1 MILPPRC
8 HRPPAP
14 VRGAPVLMGVQTGA
28 LLAVL
33 LPLLLAAW
41 ASTAPAHAAASAWR
55 ENPQSRVRLITPYDV
70 APREGELRLGV
81 HFTLEPGWHVYWK
94 NSGDAGFPPA
104 IDASE
109 TPGLD
114 EAELLYPAPE
124 RFELPGDLVAYGY
137 ADEVVYPVRV
147 RRAERRSTDGG
158 EPAPETVE
166 LRVTLDYLVCEV
178 DCIPYGYT
186 FRLEQPLGAEAVA
199 DPETAPLLERWSDR
213 VPRPVTEL
221 PGARTEGEI
230 DWSDPERPV
239 LRVLVEGVEPLEGV
253 RPQIFLEHHELFGVP
268 FRPGGPEVAVDGD
281 ALRFRVPLEPRRR
294 VETPPESSSFAW
306 TVTGLRDIQAAEARR
321 AVPVVARAGDRGD
334 EGSGS
339 AEDRAGAG
347 APRTPSSR
355 RGPGLLAGTLGALVG
370 GVLLALTPGA
380 LALLLAFLPAVRATA
395 ARSPVLPLGL
405 AACGGSVGASLVLAL
420 FARSLESGAP
430 AVQLAEPTTAT
441 ALALVALSVALWLW
455 GVVGEAA
462 ERLTPA
468 RLGTGPATAA
478 GALVPLLALPWAVA
492 PLSGIIGRAT
502 AAGPWT
508 LTVTAALLGLGLG
521 LPWIAGAWLAGR
533 TAPRR
538 PEHGDAADTAPVLS
552 ERLREGLGFLALLS
566 VVWLLYLLSD
576 DLRTESLA
584 FVELS
589 LLAVALLAWLRR
601 KAGRA
606 QRTGLETTLTVL
618 LLAAAVATVWLADA
632 GRLRARQTWD
642 NRRASHMNQEV
653 IPWQETTTRCA
664 IRSTAPSARWA
675 PPSRS

>member
-1 MILPPRC
+1 
-8 HRPPAP
+8 
-14 VRGAPVLMGVQTGA
+14 MGV
-28 LLAVL
+28 
-33 LPLLLAAW
+33 LLAALLPVLLAPG
-41 ASTAPAHAAASAWR
+41 ASTTPAHAAASDWR
-55 ENPQSRVRLITPYDV
+55 ENPQSRVRLITPYDT
-70 APREGELRLGV
+70 APREGELRLGL
-81 HFTLEPGWHVYWK
+81 HFTLEPDWHVYWK

-114 EAELLYPAPE
+114 ETELLYPAPE

-137 ADEVVYPVRV
+137 ADEVVYPVRI
-147 RRAERRSTDGG
+147 RRAERSPTEGG
-158 EPAPETVE
+158 EQAPETFE
-166 LRVTLDYLVCEV
+166 IRVRVDYLVCKV

-239 LRVLVEGVEPLEGV
+239 LRVLLEGV
-253 RPQIFLEHHELFGVP
+253 RPAAGVRPRIFLEHHELFGVP
-268 FRPGGPEVAVDGD
+268 FQPGGPEVAADGD

-294 VETPPESSSFAW
+294 VETPPESSTFAW
-306 TVTGLRDIQAAEARR
+306 TVTGLREVPAAEARR
-321 AVPVVARAGDRGD
+321 AVPVVARPGDRAD
-334 EGSGS
+334 EGSET
-339 AEDRAGAG
+339 AEDGAGAG
-347 APRTPSSR
+347 ALRTPSSR
-355 RGPGLLAGTLGALVG
+355 RGSGLLAGTLGALVG

-380 LALLLAFLPAVRATA
+380 LALLLAFLAAVRATA
-395 ARSPVLPLGL
+395 RRTPALPLGL

-420 FARSLESGAP
+420 VARILDSGPP
-430 AVQLAEPTTAT
+430 AAQLAEPTTAT
-441 ALALVALSVALWLW
+441 ALALLALSVALWLW
-455 GVVGEAA
+455 GMVGEAA
-462 ERLTPA
+462 HRLTPA

-478 GALVPLLALPWAVA
+478 GALLPLLALPWMVA
-492 PLSGIIGRAT
+492 PLSGIIGRAN
-502 AAGPWT
+502 AVGPGL

-521 LPWIAGAWLAGR
+521 LPWLAGAWLAER
-533 TAPRR
+533 KAVR
-538 PEHGDAADTAPVLS
+538 PPEGEQAADATPVLS

-584 FVELS
+584 FVELA
-589 LLAVALLAWLRR
+589 LLVVALLAWLRR

-606 QRTGLETTLTVL
+606 GRTGLETALTVL
-618 LLAAAVATVWLADA
+618 LLAAAVATVWLADQ
-632 GRLRARQTWD
+632 GRLRARKTWD

-653 IPWQETTTRCA
+653 IPWQETTTRFA
-664 IRSTAPSARWA
+664 IRSATPSARWA